1 MPGLR
6 HGGPEAELTVETG
19 TMAVAITED
28 LVSRAT
34 AGDVGAIR
42 DLLSLAQTD
51 IRRYA
56 RRSCRNHSDAEEAV
70 QETLIVLYR
79 KVGTLR
85 QVGAISGWLFQI
97 VNRYCIRLTM
107 RIVGV
112 PFAQEAEAIDRRF
125 ARMPTHELRLDVA
138 RAIES
143 LPAHYREVVVLRDM
157 EELTIDEIA
166 EKLASTRGTVKARLH
181 RARGLLR
188 EYLNEER

>member
-1 MPGLR
+1 M
-6 HGGPEAELTVETG
+6 T
-19 TMAVAITED
+19 VAITED

-34 AGDVGAIR
+34 AGDTCAIT
-42 DLLSLAQTD
+42 DLLRLAQTD

-56 RRSCRNHSDAEEAV
+56 RRSCRSHSDAEEAV

-85 QVGAISGWLFQI
+85 EVGAISGWLFRI

-107 RIVGV
+107 RILGV

-125 ARMPTHELRLDVA
+125 ARTPTHELRLDIA

-143 LPAHYREVVVLRDM
+143 LPPHYRQMVVLRDM
-157 EELTIDEIA
+157 EERTIDEIA
-166 EKLASTRGTVKARLH
+166 EKLATTRETVKARIH

-188 EYLNEER
+188 EYLREDR

>member
-1 MPGLR
+1 MI
-6 HGGPEAELTVETG
+6 A
-19 TMAVAITED
+19 AINDD

-34 AGDVGAIR
+34 AGDMVAIT
-42 DLLSLAQTD
+42 DLLRLAQTD

-56 RRSCRNHSDAEEAV
+56 RRSCRNQSDAEEAA

-85 QVGAISGWLFQI
+85 QVGALSGWLFRI

-107 RIVGV
+107 RMAGV
-112 PFAQEAEAIDRRF
+112 PFAQEAEAIERRF
-125 ARMPTHELRLDVA
+125 ARMPTEELRLDIA

-143 LPAHYREVVVLRDM
+143 LPAHYREIVVLRDM

-166 EKLASTRGTVKARLH
+166 VRLGATRETVKARLH

-188 EYLNEER
+188 EYLSDKF